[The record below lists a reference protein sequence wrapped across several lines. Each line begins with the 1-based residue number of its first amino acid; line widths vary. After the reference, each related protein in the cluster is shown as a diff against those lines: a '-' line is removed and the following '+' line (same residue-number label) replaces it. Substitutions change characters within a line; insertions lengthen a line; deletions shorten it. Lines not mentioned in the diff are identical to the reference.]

1 MAQPGRNDP
10 CPCGSGKKYKQ
21 CHLTE
26 DRGQS
31 MERADRARDQLSRL
45 EAMGRPEMDEMRQL
59 YKELTGRN
67 LSGDVIPEK
76 IQGSLVDAWR
86 QRRLVAQTRDA
97 LEQHSATLEEHFQK
111 DPTAFESLSHSLADE
126 LDLSNYELTNV
137 NRRKVLLALGP
148 LPEDPA
154 QRHTYADAAARLV
167 LDDEDRKVFNE
178 GLLQNLPELVEA
190 ERWPE
195 AFVLDRCAE
204 RVLDPTAEASRF
216 LDDVILRSLTQRRRG
231 DR

>member
-1 MAQPGRNDP
+1 
-10 CPCGSGKKYKQ
+10 
-21 CHLTE
+21 
-26 DRGQS
+26 
-31 MERADRARDQLSRL
+31 
-45 EAMGRPEMDEMRQL
+45 MDEMRQL

-86 QRRLVAQTRDA
+86 QRQLVAQTRSA
-97 LEQHSATLEEHFQK
+97 LEGHAATLDERFQG
-111 DPTAFESLSHSLADE
+111 DPAAFDDLSRSLAAE
-126 LDLSNYELTNV
+126 LDLSHYELTNV

-154 QRHTYADAAARLV
+154 LRHAYADAACRLV
-167 LDDEDRKVFNE
+167 LDEDDRKVFNE
-178 GLLQNLPELVEA
+178 GLLQNLPELVDA

-195 AFVLDRCAE
+195 AFVLERCAE
-204 RVLDPTAEASRF
+204 RVMDPTAEASVF
-216 LDDVILRSLTQRRRG
+216 LEDVVVRSLTQRRRG